1 MLDERFRQFTLNGNT
16 SDNLAMKREAKT
28 RQQIASEQQMIESPK
43 GLPSP
48 GVVAPLVT
56 EGISAIK
63 SDVEQKPLESLYA
76 LGKGAVEG
84 AIGTPGDLISILK
97 GAYYAATTPEGK
109 SKLEEFTRGVES
121 STGLPTTEDVKAF
134 INELIPELQT
144 KATAAESAGEI
155 LAPGGYVKA
164 GTNILKGIK
173 KSAKTVVKYDKFG
186 KRI

>member
-1 MLDERFRQFTLNGNT
+1 MNLDERFAQYKLN
-16 SDNLAMKREAKT
+16 AYMPEP
-28 RQQIASEQQMIESPK
+28 EESMVRPE

-48 GVVAPLVT
+48 GIVAPLVT

-63 SDVEQKPLESLYA
+63 SDIEQRPAESLLA

-84 AIGTPGDLISILK
+84 AIGTPGDLISIVK
-97 GAYYAATTPEGK
+97 GIYYAATTPEGK
-109 SKLEEFTRGVES
+109 SKMDEFIKGMES
-121 STGLPTTEDVKAF
+121 ATGLPTTEDVKKF
-134 INELIPELQT
+134 INELAPQLQT
-144 KATAAESAGEI
+144 KSTAVESAGEI

-186 KRI
+186 NRI